1 MMIFSKDTKIAR
13 SILARIASYSTSLV
27 DGGKSN
33 RIGYSILSLIGD
45 LSCKKKLALVYR
57 EAPSTLRIHQS
68 ALPKSASCWG
78 ISAKKYGNIYP
89 FTAKRGLYWT
99 LTLLSSIAHQAILPD
114 KLGSCMVLRRGRLV
128 SMTIGCAWK

>member
-45 LSCKKKLALVYR
+45 LSCKQKIALVYR

-68 ALPKSASCWG
+68 VLPKSAPVGGSLLK
-78 ISAKKYGNIYP
+78 SLPIYI
-89 FTAKRGLYWT
+89 
-99 LTLLSSIAHQAILPD
+99 LLLPS
-114 KLGSCMVLRRGRLV
+114 GVCTGR
-128 SMTIGCAWK
+128 